1 MQHSVVAW
9 YGASPDRYVHP
20 SSGARERRL
29 GLRPTSA
36 LTAAPSRRTVLRRP
50 DASPLAALRTPGR
63 SLTVAATGHTATGIP
78 RRAAPIRWTTSQR
91 DGRPFRPSVAPAW
104 PA

>member
-1 MQHSVVAW
+1 MQHSVIAR

-20 SSGARERRL
+20 ASGARERRL
-29 GLRPTSA
+29 GLRASTP
-36 LTAAPSRRTVLRRP
+36 LTPVPSRRTVLRRP

-63 SLTVAATGHTATGIP
+63 SLTVASTGPAATGIP

-91 DGRPFRPSVAPAW
+91 DGRPLRPSVAPAW

>member
-1 MQHSVVAW
+1 MQHSVVAR
-9 YGASPDRYVHP
+9 YGASPARYTHP
-20 SSGARERRL
+20 ASGGRERRL
-29 GLRPTSA
+29 GLRPSSA

-63 SLTVAATGHTATGIP
+63 SLTIAATGPARTGLP
-78 RRAAPIRWTTSQR
+78 RPAAPIRWTTSQR